1 MTGYPS
7 RSISRATIYL
17 ETVDYEG
24 PSPSGGMR
32 IMSHRK
38 QSKTRKAYLKP
49 AVTLITE
56 RELLELLGPAQ
67 GYGGPDATMPLDSEW
82 VRRS

>member
-1 MTGYPS
+1 MKS
-7 RSISRATIYL
+7 RR
-17 ETVDYEG
+17 DNQK
-24 PSPSGGMR
+24 
-32 IMSHRK
+32 RK
-38 QSKTRKAYLKP
+38 TYQKP

-67 GYGGPDATMPLDSEW
+67 GYGGSDAAMPLDSEW